1 MNALTKPFKNL
12 TNVAKRDFSFRNLL
26 ISSTIISLVL
36 LVLSSLW
43 HWEEPVSVLR
53 IRNYPIGKIFYL
65 FDILQLLSFII
76 LLIMIWQFLYIRKRT
91 ILLIILILLVFAG
104 LELYWGN
111 SFAEKFFSHPAVKP
125 EFFEEPF
132 LFNFVKSKIAT
143 LDSGVANNSS
153 PSGFAFRQW
162 FITLLALSLLIR
174 NNKRPKKKRG
184 WSKFLTIFFI
194 TSFVYVALARVLRQQ
209 HTPLDVAIAMCLG
222 SAVFFLSM
230 FIVDAIF
237 RIKIDKE
244 LYHFHLTS
252 VIVLLIIFMTI
263 SYNPFLWIWTSLGV
277 IAIMGVLCRLK
288 HLEMK

>member
-1 MNALTKPFKNL
+1 VKTAREFLKNFSKLT
-12 TNVAKRDFSFRNLL
+12 KRDFSFRNLL
-26 ISSTIISLVL
+26 ISSAIISLVL

-43 HWEEPVSVLR
+43 HWEEPILAYR
-53 IRNYPIGKIFYL
+53 IGNYPIGKIFYF

-76 LLIMIWQFLYIRKRT
+76 LVIMIWRFLHIRKRT
-91 ILLIILILLVFAG
+91 ILVIILILFIG

-162 FITLLALSLLIR
+162 IVTLLSLSLLVR
-174 NNKRPKKKRG
+174 NNKRLKKKKG

-194 TSFVYVALARVLRQQ
+194 TSFVYVALARILRQQ
-209 HTPLDVAIAMCLG
+209 HTPVDVAIAMCLG
-222 SAVFFLSM
+222 TAVLFLSI
-230 FIVDAIF
+230 FISDAIF

-244 LYHFHLTS
+244 LYHFYLTF
-252 VIVLLIIFMTI
+252 VIVSLIIFMTI
-263 SYNPFLWIWTSLGV
+263 SYDPFLWIWTSLPV
-277 IAIMGVLCRLK
+277 ITIMGVLCRLK
-288 HLEMK
+288 HLELN

>member
-1 MNALTKPFKNL
+1 MNVLTKPFKNL
-12 TNVAKRDFSFRNLL
+12 TDVAKRDFSFRNLL

-43 HWEEPVSVLR
+43 HWEEPVSALR
-53 IRNYPIGKIFYL
+53 IGNYAIGKIFYL

-76 LLIMIWQFLYIRKRT
+76 LSIMIWQFLHIRKGT
-91 ILLIILILLVFAG
+91 ILLITLILFLG

-132 LFNFVKSKIAT
+132 LFNFVKSKIGT

-162 FITLLALSLLIR
+162 IVTLLALSFLVR
-174 NNKRPKKKRG
+174 NNKRPKKKRD

-194 TSFVYVALARVLRQQ
+194 TSFVYVALARILRQQ

-222 SAVFFLSM
+222 TAVFFLSM

-252 VIVLLIIFMTI
+252 VIVLLIILMTI
-263 SYNPFLWIWTSLGV
+263 SYNPFLWIWTSLPV
-277 IAIMGVLCRLK
+277 ITIMGVLCRLK
-288 HLEMK
+288 HLELN